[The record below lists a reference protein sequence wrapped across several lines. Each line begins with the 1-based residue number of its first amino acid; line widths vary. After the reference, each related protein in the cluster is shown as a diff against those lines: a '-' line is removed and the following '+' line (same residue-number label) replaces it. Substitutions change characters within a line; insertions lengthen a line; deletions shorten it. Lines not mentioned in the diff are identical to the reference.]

1 MPYNISA
8 IPPPEEVSGHAAL
21 PLTRI
26 KKIIHLDEDIAQCS
40 NNAAFVIAVATEM
53 FIRYLAEQGYNVV
66 KSERKPRRTIQYKDL
81 ATAVSRIDNL
91 EFLADVIPKT
101 TTYKQF
107 KEKRAKET
115 ANGAG
120 FLPRSWVLDEVIQRV
135 ENKGDRKI
143 LDRIIHMALNPFQ
156 DGWDLNKD
164 EEERFCGDVPRVPQ
178 WTNQRPRDWAP
189 IPREFPTIKK
199 TSLTLSQ
206 LQLQLHSSQHSTIR
220 ATTPPPQ

>member
-1 MPYNISA
+1 MPSNTSA
-8 IPPPEEVSGHAAL
+8 IPPPEEVSGHSAL

-40 NNAAFVIAVATEM
+40 SNAAFVIAVATEM
-53 FIRYLAEQGYNVV
+53 FIRYLAEQGHNVV

-120 FLPRSWVLDEVIQRV
+120 VSKTQRT
-135 ENKGDRKI
+135 
-143 LDRIIHMALNPFQ
+143 LNGARVRANGTTTRERRE
-156 DGWDLNKD
+156 DSMLDLNGQGELLTSRPPTVMHSSRPHSSLVDNEPMYPDD
-164 EEERFCGDVPRVPQ
+164 EEVGADGDVEMIQ
-178 WTNQRPRDWAP
+178 
-189 IPREFPTIKK
+189 
-199 TSLTLSQ
+199 
-206 LQLQLHSSQHSTIR
+206 
-220 ATTPPPQ
+220 